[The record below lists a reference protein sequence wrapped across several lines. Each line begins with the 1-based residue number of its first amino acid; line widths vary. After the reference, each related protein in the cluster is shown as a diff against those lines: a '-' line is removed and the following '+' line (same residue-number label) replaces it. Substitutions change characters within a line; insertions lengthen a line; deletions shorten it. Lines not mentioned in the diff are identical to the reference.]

1 MCDDF
6 KIAEAP
12 KKTKTH
18 SGKLYGVGLG
28 PGDPELLTLKA
39 KKILTKVDVIFV
51 PKASEKKDSL
61 AQHILERAIPK
72 KLHLEQLLFPMT
84 RNKKILR
91 KSWDEA
97 AKKVIKV
104 VDQDK
109 QVAFVTIGD
118 PFIYST
124 YSYLLK
130 CVKSKRPEIPVE
142 TVPGISAINLAASL
156 MEVPLVEGDE
166 NLIILPLPEDLNR
179 LKEIFCKFDTTVLMK
194 IGRRLKCLVTFLK
207 KMGLEDSAFFVSH
220 AGCPNQ
226 YIAKGVSC
234 LSKEASGYLSIL
246 IVKKTSGFP
255 FRRCISALDCSG
267 QSPHSGNI

>member
-6 KIAEAP
+6 GKSRKGRIGE
-12 KKTKTH
+12 TL

-61 AQHILERAIPK
+61 ARYILERALSK
-72 KLHLEQLLFPMT
+72 ELRLEQLLFPMT
-84 RNKKILR
+84 RNKKIIR
-91 KSWDEA
+91 ESWDKA

-104 VDQDK
+104 VDQGK

-130 CVKSKRPEIPVE
+130 CVKSKRPEILIE

-156 MEVPLVEGDE
+156 MEVPLVEGNE
-166 NLIILPLPEDLNR
+166 NLVVLPLPEDLDR

-194 IGRRLKCLVTFLK
+194 IGRRLKPLITFLK
-207 KMGLEDSAFFVSH
+207 KMGLENSAFFVSR
-220 AGCPNQ
+220 AGCPKQ
-226 YIAKGVSC
+226 YIAKGVSY
-234 LSKEASGYLSIL
+234 LSEEASGYLSIL
-246 IVKKTSGFP
+246 IVKNKEKV
-255 FRRCISALDCSG
+255 
-267 QSPHSGNI
+267 